1 MPSLPPLTDET
12 LEVLR
17 KIPTQTLIDALWV
30 KNWPMS
36 MIEGARPLQ
45 PGQRMAGRAVTLG
58 LSRTAR
64 TWPLINPKETNRR
77 STSPLSSAAL
87 EKCWSLTLWAGNTV
101 PLAETLSSS
110 GFISAE

>member
-17 KIPTQTLIDALWV
+17 KILTQTLIDALWV

-45 PGQRMAGRAVTLG
+45 PGQRMAGRAVTLRFVPHRPD
-58 LSRTAR
+58 LAAD
-64 TWPLINPKETNRR
+64 PKETNRR